1 MVSRQE
7 TARPLLTPG
16 EVMQL
21 PHDDELV
28 LVSGCHPIRAK
39 KARYYEDQ
47 QLQARILPP
56 PTPAVGTTVD
66 GNAEK
71 PIPVPKD
78 EWLGSVV
85 APPATDTEDPANA
98 GIRREPELPEHED
111 VITAP
116 RKPAQEF
123 DLPDDEVDD
132 DAQRLRV
139 LQRQVRATARQ
150 VSLDPADD
158 MGL

>member
-1 MVSRQE
+1 VLIRTSLRAQ
-7 TARPLLTPG
+7 THGPASGPQGGPG
-16 EVMQL
+16 RK
-21 PHDDELV
+21 DT
-28 LVSGCHPIRAK
+28 
-39 KARYYEDQ
+39 
-47 QLQARILPP
+47 ILPP
-56 PTPAVGTTVD
+56 PFAVGARVA
-66 GNAEK
+66 GNADK
-71 PIPVPKD
+71 PIPAAKD
-78 EWLGSVV
+78 DWQGAVV

-111 VITAP
+111 VISAP
-116 RKPAQEF
+116 KKPAQEF
-123 DLPDDEVDD
+123 DLPDDEGDD

>member
-39 KARYYEDQ
+39 KARYYEDH

-56 PTPAVGTTVD
+56 PMPAGGTPAN
-66 GNAEK
+66 GNAGK
-71 PIPVPKD
+71 PIPAAKD
-78 EWLGSVV
+78 DWQGTVV
-85 APPATDTEDPANA
+85 APPSTDTEDSANA

-111 VITAP
+111 IITAP
-116 RKPAQEF
+116 RKPTQEF
-123 DLPDDEVDD
+123 DLPDDEADD
-132 DAQRLRV
+132 DVQRLSV

>member
-1 MVSRQE
+1 
-7 TARPLLTPG
+7 
-16 EVMQL
+16 MQL

-28 LVSGCHPIRAK
+28 LISGCHPIRAK
-39 KARYYEDQ
+39 KARYYEDRR
-47 QLQARILPP
+47 LQARIQPP
-56 PTPAVGTTVD
+56 PALTAGTTVD
-66 GNAEK
+66 GNADK
-71 PIPVPKD
+71 QILAAKD
-78 EWLGSVV
+78 DWQGAAI
-85 APPATDTEDPANA
+85 APPLSDTEDPVNA

-111 VITAP
+111 IITAP

-123 DLPDDEVDD
+123 DPPDDEADD

-139 LQRQVRATARQ
+139 LQRQVRTTARQ

>member
-1 MVSRQE
+1 MRSQFRQ
-7 TARPLLTPG
+7 
-16 EVMQL
+16 
-21 PHDDELV
+21 
-28 LVSGCHPIRAK
+28 
-39 KARYYEDQ
+39 
-47 QLQARILPP
+47 
-56 PTPAVGTTVD
+56 
-66 GNAEK
+66 
-71 PIPVPKD
+71 PKD
-78 EWLGSVV
+78 DWLGSVV

-111 VITAP
+111 VITAHQESP
-116 RKPAQEF
+116 TQEF
-123 DLPDDEVDD
+123 DLPDDEADD

>member
-1 MVSRQE
+1 M
-7 TARPLLTPG
+7 
-16 EVMQL
+16 
-21 PHDDELV
+21 
-28 LVSGCHPIRAK
+28 
-39 KARYYEDQ
+39 
-47 QLQARILPP
+47 
-56 PTPAVGTTVD
+56 TVD
-66 GNAEK
+66 CNADK
-71 PIPVPKD
+71 PIPAAKD
-78 EWLGSVV
+78 DWQGSVV

-111 VITAP
+111 ILTAS

-123 DLPDDEVDD
+123 DLPDDEADD

-150 VSLDPADD
+150 VFLDPADD

>member
-1 MVSRQE
+1 MDAKNAPQGV
-7 TARPLLTPG
+7 T
-16 EVMQL
+16 
-21 PHDDELV
+21 
-28 LVSGCHPIRAK
+28 IR
-39 KARYYEDQ
+39 RDF
-47 QLQARILPP
+47 
-56 PTPAVGTTVD
+56 T
-66 GNAEK
+66 
-71 PIPVPKD
+71 
-78 EWLGSVV
+78 
-85 APPATDTEDPANA
+85 

-111 VITAP
+111 IITAP

-123 DLPDDEVDD
+123 DLPDDEADD